1 VERSV
6 SFVAAADDALS
17 PAFAFAWRLDG
28 GEWSPYGAA
37 TITVSDLTAGPHRV
51 EVKARDEAGNED
63 STPAVQ
69 DFTVIALTIHII
81 DPAPG
86 AILGDMPVWVRGTV
100 QGGGRD
106 VGVTV
111 STPPELRSEVMAVTG
126 GLDVFPAISEAG
138 TFAVKA
144 WVTPTTRTLT
154 VAADDG
160 RGGKA
165 SDTVAVSV
173 NASAAQVDALR
184 PFRDAGLAPLT
195 LRFGASAPGAVRYEI
210 DLESDGVID
219 FEGPTLLERDFTYSR
234 PGVYVPTVRALADD
248 GAARVFRAAVY
259 VYDAPLLLGRLQ
271 ATWRGFK
278 DGLRAGDITAATA
291 FIHSG
296 RRVAWSQFFQQ
307 FTADMFARVDEVF
320 TDITIADVPAP
331 GTIECEVTVE
341 ENGITLSYPVSF
353 ALDGD
358 GRWRLWQF

>member
-1 VERSV
+1 
-6 SFVAAADDALS
+6 
-17 PAFAFAWRLDG
+17 
-28 GEWSPYGAA
+28 
-37 TITVSDLTAGPHRV
+37 
-51 EVKARDEAGNED
+51 
-63 STPAVQ
+63 
-69 DFTVIALTIHII
+69 
-81 DPAPG
+81 
-86 AILGDMPVWVRGTV
+86 
-100 QGGGRD
+100 
-106 VGVTV
+106 
-111 STPPELRSEVMAVTG
+111 MAVTG

-195 LRFGASAPGAVRYEI
+195 LRFGASAPGAVRYEV

-271 ATWRGFK
+271 ATGGVSRMPSCRG
-278 DGLRAGDITAATA
+278 
-291 FIHSG
+291 HH
-296 RRVAWSQFFQQ
+296 
-307 FTADMFARVDEVF
+307 
-320 TDITIADVPAP
+320 
-331 GTIECEVTVE
+331 
-341 ENGITLSYPVSF
+341 
-353 ALDGD
+353 DGD
-358 GRWRLWQF
+358 GLHSFRAAAGMVTVLPAVHGGHVRSCR